1 MFLFFELLQTKL
13 TKVKESYISG
23 LHEEETTTTTTMMK
37 KKNESAK
44 QHHGLNEVFLRLKP
58 PGKTTLPQPH
68 KPRTHTHMHSHTQ
81 SRSDD
86 DDDNRTSS

>member
-37 KKNESAK
+37 KKMN
-44 QHHGLNEVFLRLKP
+44 L
-58 PGKTTLPQPH
+58 
-68 KPRTHTHMHSHTQ
+68 Q
-81 SRSDD
+81 S
-86 DDDNRTSS
+86 NIMV